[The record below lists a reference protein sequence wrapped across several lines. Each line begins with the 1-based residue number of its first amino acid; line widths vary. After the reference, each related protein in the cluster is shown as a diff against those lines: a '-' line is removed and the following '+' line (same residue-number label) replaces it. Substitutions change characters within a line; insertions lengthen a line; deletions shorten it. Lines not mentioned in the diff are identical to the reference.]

1 MNYCNNCIGDHE
13 SHLYI
18 FCLKYGVRTALQCT
32 KCAERKKSE
41 ARENAEG
48 RINRREKA

>member
-1 MNYCNNCIGDHE
+1 MSYCNNYVGEHE

-32 KCAERKKSE
+32 ECDERKKPE
-41 ARENAEG
+41 ARKNAEG
-48 RINRREKA
+48 RMNRREKE